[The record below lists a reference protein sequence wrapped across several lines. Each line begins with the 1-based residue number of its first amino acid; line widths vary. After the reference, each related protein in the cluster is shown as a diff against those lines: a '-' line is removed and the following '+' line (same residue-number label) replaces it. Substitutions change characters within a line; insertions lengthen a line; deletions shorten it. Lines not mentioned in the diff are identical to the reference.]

1 MRMIHLFLSIAILF
15 SCDPTE
21 GEVTPMN
28 PVEVQPETYL
38 ALGDS
43 YTIGQSVEEKFRWP
57 NILQDSLELR
67 GIDYLEPQIIAKTG
81 WRTDQLKEAAVAGAP
96 GTGYGLVS
104 LLIGVNNQF
113 QGRSS
118 SEYAVEFEDLLKF
131 AIEKAG
137 GRKERVIVLS
147 IPDYGCT
154 PFGSSRAEQIGKAID
169 EFNAIN
175 KEITDRYEVLYFDI
189 TPISREGK
197 DDPSL
202 VASDNLHPS
211 GEQYGRWVTEVMKSS
226 EFLENLAR

>member
-131 AIEKAG
+131 VIEKAG